1 MRERPQNQIS
11 LKAKTVWQ
19 ITGLITSAI
28 FILADIGIGLLIYFG
43 IWPLWTA
50 AIGIAV
56 TAVYMIFT
64 VWLVPMYRQQFW
76 RYEVHEQEID
86 LQHGWLTVKRTIIPM
101 VRVQHVDTKQGPLL
115 RKYKLA
121 SVEIS
126 TAATKHEIPALD
138 MEEADRLRDS
148 ISKLARVTDDDV

>member
-1 MRERPQNQIS
+1 M
-11 LKAKTVWQ
+11 KAKTVWQ
-19 ITGLITSAI
+19 ITGMITAGVFALLDAALWLLVFWQSWPMW
-28 FILADIGIGLLIYFG
+28 LAAGGAA
-43 IWPLWTA
+43 A
-50 AIGIAV
+50 AILIAV
-56 TAVYMIFT
+56 FYG
-64 VWLVPMYRQQFW
+64 WLIPLYRQRFW

-86 LQHGWLTVKRTIIPM
+86 LQYGWVTVKRTIIPM

-115 RKYKLA
+115 RKYKLS

-148 ISKLARVTDDDV
+148 ISRLARVSDDDV

>member
-1 MRERPQNQIS
+1 MREKPGNQIS
-11 LKAKTVWQ
+11 MKAKTVWQ
-19 ITGLITSAI
+19 ITGMITAGVFALLDAALWLLVFWQSWPMW
-28 FILADIGIGLLIYFG
+28 LAAGGAA
-43 IWPLWTA
+43 A
-50 AIGIAV
+50 AILIAV
-56 TAVYMIFT
+56 FYG
-64 VWLVPMYRQQFW
+64 WLIPLYRQRFW

-86 LQHGWLTVKRTIIPM
+86 LQYGWVTVKRTIIPM

-115 RKYKLA
+115 RKYKLS

-148 ISKLARVTDDDV
+148 ISRLARVSDDDV